1 MRYVIL
7 VGILLLISCQ
17 PMPTP
22 IAIPSAAPKPVIFD
36 GDMAHEDM
44 FAALFLLQHPHVDLK
59 ALTVVGTGEAHCA
72 PGMENLRGIVALA
85 GRTGIPVT
93 CGRDMPLAGD
103 HVFPNEW
110 RQRAD
115 EVYGVPLPS
124 GVGGET
130 ALSAPDLII
139 QVLQEAPEP
148 VTIIATGPLTN
159 IAEVVQTRPDLIP
172 KIAGIFVMGG
182 AVDVP
187 GNIAV
192 TGVGIANEVAEWNI
206 YIDPLSV
213 NVVLASGAPVILI
226 PLDATNYVP
235 ITRRFYDTLGNWQDT
250 PAAQFVY
257 QVLTADMDFVESGG
271 FQFWDSFTAA
281 VAMDESLAKF
291 EMREIVVTEEEGPES
306 GWTRPTPGGY
316 SVRVAV
322 WGDAERYE
330 ALLLTV
336 LNRSEP

>member
-1 MRYVIL
+1 MKRGIIL
-7 VGILLLISCQ
+7 FFLLLTACKS
-17 PMPTP
+17 MPTP
-22 IAIPSAAPKPVIFD
+22 VVIPPATPKPVIFD

-59 ALTVVGTGEAHCA
+59 AITVVGTGEAHCA
-72 PGMENLRGIVALA
+72 PGVENLRGIVTLA

-93 CGRDMPLAGD
+93 CGRETPLAGD
-103 HVFPNEW
+103 HVFPDEW

-115 EVYGVPLPS
+115 EAYGVPLPS
-124 GVGGET
+124 AVGDIPT
-130 ALSAPDLII
+130 LSAPDLII
-139 QVLQEAPEP
+139 QVLQESSEP

-159 IAEVVQTRPDLIP
+159 LAEVVQARPDLIP
-172 KIAGIFVMGG
+172 KIAGIYVMGG

-187 GNIAV
+187 GNIA
-192 TGVGIANEVAEWNI
+192 GSGAGIANEVTEWNI

-213 NVVLASGAPVILI
+213 NQVLASGAPVVLV
-226 PLDATNYVP
+226 PLDATNHVP
-235 ITRRFYDTLGNWQDT
+235 ITRRFYDTLGDWQDT

-257 QVLTADMDFVESGG
+257 QVLTADLDFVESGG

-281 VAMDESLAKF
+281 VATDESLAKL
-291 EMREIVVTEEEGPES
+291 EVREIVVTEEEGPES
-306 GWTRPTPGGY
+306 GWTKPTPGGY
-316 SVRVAV
+316 PVRVAI

-336 LNRSEP
+336 WNQQTQ